1 MALGRSLGLGKSQLG
16 KDRACACAVC
26 GALSRW
32 KEVSHFWLKLLSV
45 YADAFV
51 LGPEGLVVCWVFEE
65 TVREWGVVVV
75 GWVMVG

>member
-1 MALGRSLGLGKSQLG
+1 
-16 KDRACACAVC
+16 
-26 GALSRW
+26 LSRW